1 MMSLPTEPSRPTT
14 VVFAT
19 AMMYVGS
26 FMYAVG
32 VVINLIMFFRP
43 DEVQLLFGS
52 PVNDW
57 YWIVNGGLDFILVI
71 GFAWVARMAY
81 RGDYGAG
88 MTISL
93 LAVLN
98 IVFSMFRLGHI
109 YGWITLAISIAVLA
123 ANLSS
128 SAQEWY
134 RAHLPARPAA

>member
-1 MMSLPTEPSRPTT
+1 MSMTTEAQRPKS
-14 VVFAT
+14 VVFAS
-19 AMMYVGS
+19 AMMYFGA

-32 VVINLIMFFRP
+32 VVINLTMLFRP
-43 DEVQLLFGS
+43 EQVQLLFGS

-57 YWIVNGGLDFILVI
+57 YWVVNASLDFILVI

-98 IVFSMFRLGHI
+98 IVFSMFRLGHV

-128 SAQEWY
+128 SAQDWY